1 MVKNG
6 LRGVCSF
13 PLNKVHFWEIKTKEM
28 ERLDWFGDIKVTG
41 LKWFRKRFTVHKIN
55 VHVKIE
61 VK

>member
-1 MVKNG
+1 M
-6 LRGVCSF
+6 
-13 PLNKVHFWEIKTKEM
+13 NKVHFWEIKTKEM